1 MKNLFMVFDS
11 ITKVTFQMLVLT
23 RFLFSFVFVFVF
35 VVVVFRLK
43 MPLKASCLMLFIV
56 RLPSDSSVQAKKTK
70 KQKTVLI
77 SFQCF

>member
-23 RFLFSFVFVFVF
+23 TFLFSFVVVF

-43 MPLKASCLMLFIV
+43 MPLKASCLTLFIV
-56 RLPSDSSVQAKKTK
+56 RLPSDSSVQAKKK
-70 KQKTVLI
+70 KKKN
-77 SFQCF
+77 F